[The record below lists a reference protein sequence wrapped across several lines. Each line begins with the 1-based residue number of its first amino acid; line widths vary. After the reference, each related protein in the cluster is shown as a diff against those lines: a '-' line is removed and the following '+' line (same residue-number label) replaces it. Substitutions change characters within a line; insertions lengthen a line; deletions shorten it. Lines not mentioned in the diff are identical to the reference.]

1 MAAFHHR
8 PKRDTAQAVAGK
20 PAQDSRKAQGH
31 SPLHAPLDP
40 NRPFGLGEARSTDSV
55 ATWGGRP
62 ISKWTRWGVW
72 NEDGTIF
79 TPTRVI

>member
-1 MAAFHHR
+1 MGHHR
-8 PKRDTAQAVAGK
+8 RTLERGAPGVLARGK
-20 PAQDSRKAQGH
+20 
-31 SPLHAPLDP
+31 APLKVWPIHVPLRVGGD
-40 NRPFGLGEARSTDSV
+40 GLTLQATERAVSRD
-55 ATWGGRP
+55 AAPTWGGRP